1 MKNKFSIFN
10 LFELFT
16 VFITIFVIA
25 FTAAV
30 ILAILIYG
38 FPFLGAAFYSEEV
51 RFSLKLSLYTASI
64 STMICIFLAIP
75 TAYTLTRTAFPFK
88 KIFQIILEMPL
99 SMPYLVLG
107 LSLLIIFS
115 SDFGKVL
122 KELGFKVVFDKN
134 GIIMAQTVVN
144 LPYVIRFIRAAFE
157 EVDQRLEFIAG
168 SLGAS
173 KWERFITI
181 TLPLSKNAII
191 TMIILTWS
199 RALGEFGAT
208 LMLVGATRMKTE
220 TLTTSV
226 YLNLAT
232 GDMGASMASAS
243 IILFVSFVAL
253 FITSWI
259 GRKNKQ
265 ESRMKDVNIW

>member
-1 MKNKFSIFN
+1 MKEKFSAFN
-10 LFELFT
+10 LFEVFT
-16 VFITIFVIA
+16 IIITIFVIA
-25 FTAAV
+25 FTSV
-30 ILAILIYG
+30 VLLAILLKG
-38 FPFLGAAFYSEEV
+38 FPFLGQAFKSEEI
-51 RFSLKLSLYTASI
+51 RFSLKLSLYTASV
-64 STMICIFLAIP
+64 STLICILLAIP
-75 TAYTLTRTAFPFK
+75 TAYALTRTAFPFK
-88 KIFQIILEMPL
+88 KIFQAIIEMPL

-115 SDFGKVL
+115 SEWGKAL
-122 KELGFKVVFDKN
+122 KDLGFKVVFDKN
-134 GIIMAQTVVN
+134 GIIVAQSVVN
-144 LPYVIRFIRAAFE
+144 FPYVIRFIRTAFD
-157 EVDQRLEFIAG
+157 EVDMRLEFIAG

-173 KWERFITI
+173 RWERFITI

-220 TLTTSV
+220 TLPTSV

-243 IILFVSFVAL
+243 IILFVSFLAL

-259 GRKNKQ
+259 SRKNKDK
-265 ESRMKDVNIW
+265 SRMKDVNIW

>member
-1 MKNKFSIFN
+1 MKNKFSIVD

-16 VFITIFVIA
+16 VFITILVIA
-25 FTAAV
+25 FTTTV

-88 KIFQIILEMPL
+88 KIVQIILEMPL

-115 SDFGKVL
+115 SDFGKML

-144 LPYVIRFIRAAFE
+144 LPYVIRFIRTAFA

-168 SLGAS
+168 CLGAS